1 MRTGGFLA
9 RAAALG
15 CVIAASLLLS
25 ACAPQAQRFEPTL
38 AEVAPSPDATV
49 AVAAVP
55 TSLVTVAAKKTA
67 PVPKPVVR
75 GSASGSSGG
84 SSGLSEAERIAR
96 ARAAKKAAQAEAKR
110 RAEQF
115 LRELAARGY

>member
-1 MRTGGFLA
+1 MRTGGFRA
-9 RAAALG
+9 RTAALG

-75 GSASGSSGG
+75 GYEGVSSAADAGPS
-84 SSGLSEAERIAR
+84 LAERKAR
-96 ARAAKKAAQAEAKR
+96 ALAARAEAKR